1 MTLDTTTL
9 LCLDAPAIAAKQNE
23 IRVHQDTLADPNSD
37 DDARADAHVAI
48 LTLTAELAALLLP
61 TMAPFM
67 SNPTSSSGPPT
78 PVLPSAS
85 TSPIPN
91 RNIGSNLSN
100 SAGHTPNT
108 PAPKTTSTPGSGGTY
123 HEFSETEMNDLMTS
137 PTYGGL
143 FKDSAGR
150 LIPFTGSDPDTKVNI
165 FSFVP
170 TTSKWVCATY
180 DPTRIDQKGPSHPGQ
195 FRPTDL
201 KALQKTA
208 YRCSNLDN
216 PVVYNGLA
224 TSTADVTYTPHR
236 VYLQVLRQKVIESG
250 MYDEFLIP
258 DVANPGGWDIFLKP
272 GRFTVD
278 QVKAYIVQQRETCD
292 VFRANNY
299 NWSGRLVMSTLHP
312 DLLRKVIASVGI
324 NASGPESFISAI
336 KEAFTGDHYEQLEQ
350 LKITLKEMKL
360 SSYPGENIQLANEAI
375 RDIMLRLDN
384 SDMLNIGDDLLIHIV
399 GVYEQSSSRH
409 FELWATSLYNTV
421 KAFIE
426 KCRFADAATKANIP
440 NPITYDDLVN
450 QSNAKYLEL
459 VGSGRYP
466 AAITKTTPTSD
477 GPLAMVAASITA
489 LKKEVKQLKKEKSKP
504 SSTTDPSKD
513 KDKKQAPKSN
523 KDVTGGIGGRT
534 SDKRGWPPKG
544 FPTGPREWVHFF
556 PAQWNKSTSVL
567 KRGNKRYL
575 WCSLCFDGKGG
586 WCYHRDD
593 GHAAWLARRAAVST
607 TAAPAATSA
616 PASSRTVTPQATLA
630 LLEADDSDSSDDGVW
645 YPVI

>member
-1 MTLDTTTL
+1 MILDPNTL
-9 LCLDAPAIAAKQNE
+9 LSLDAPSIAAKQNE
-23 IRVHQDTLADPNSD
+23 IRVHQDTLADTDSD
-37 DDARADAHVAI
+37 DDARADAHAAI
-48 LTLTAELAALLLP
+48 MTLTAELTALLLP
-61 TMAPFM
+61 TMAPLM
-67 SNPTSSSGPPT
+67 SNQTSSLGPST
-78 PVLPSAS
+78 PVQSS
-85 TSPIPN
+85 TSTPPS
-91 RNIGSNLSN
+91 RNIGTHLSN
-100 SAGHTPNT
+100 PAGTTPNT
-108 PAPKTTSTPGSGGTY
+108 PAPKTTSTPGSGGLY
-123 HEFSETEMNDLMTS
+123 IEFSETEMNDVMIS

-143 FKDSAGR
+143 FKDPNGK
-150 LIPFTGSDPDTKVNI
+150 LIPFTGSDPTSKANV

-170 TTSKWVCATY
+170 ATSKWICASY

-201 KALQKTA
+201 KAVQKTA
-208 YRCSNLDN
+208 QRCSNLDN
-216 PVVYNGLA
+216 PIIYNGLE
-224 TSTADVTYTPHR
+224 TSTADVTYIPHR
-236 VYLQVLRQKVIESG
+236 VYLQVLRQKIIESG

-258 DVANPGGWDIFLKP
+258 DAANPSGWDMFLKP

-278 QVKAYIVQQRETCD
+278 KIKAYIAQQRETCD

-299 NWSGRLVMSTLHP
+299 NWSGRLVISTLHP

-324 NASGPESFISAI
+324 NASGPEVFISAI

-375 RDIMLRLDN
+375 REIMLRLDN

-426 KCRFADAATKANIP
+426 KCRFADTATKANIP
-440 NPITYDDLVN
+440 HPITYDDLVN

-459 VGSGRYP
+459 VGCGRYP
-466 AAITKTTPTSD
+466 AAITKRTSPSD
-477 GPLAMVAASITA
+477 GPMALVAA
-489 LKKEVKQLKKEKSKP
+489 LKKEVKQLKKEKAKP
-504 SSTTDPSKD
+504 SSTNDPSKD
-513 KDKKQAPKSN
+513 KNKKQAPAPKSD
-523 KDVTGGIGGRT
+523 KDVAGDVGGRT
-534 SDKRGWPPKG
+534 GDKRGWPPKG
-544 FPTGPREWVHFF
+544 FPTGPREWVHHF
-556 PAQWNKSTSVL
+556 PAQWNKLTSVL

-575 WCSLCFDGKGG
+575 WCSRCFDGKGG

-593 GHAAWLARRAAVST
+593 GHAAWLARRAAAS
-607 TAAPAATSA
+607 AAPAATPA
-616 PASSRTVTPQATLA
+616 PASSRSDTPQATLA

-645 YPVI
+645 CPVI